1 MIFQSKVT
9 EEGEEEEEEKE
20 KQQKEE
26 AKEQEEEQ
34 KEEAA
39 GKEETLS
46 KPQGLGTRRNME
58 SLPPHLDNSGSP
70 SVPTVQHGRNSQDR
84 LALTS

>member
-9 EEGEEEEEEKE
+9 EEDEEEEEEKE

-39 GKEETLS
+39 GEKEKLS
-46 KPQGLGTRRNME
+46 KSQGLGIGGTWKVSPHTWTVVGYPV
-58 SLPPHLDNSGSP
+58 SLQC
-70 SVPTVQHGRNSQDR
+70 SVEGIAKTD
-84 LALTS
+84 

>member
-39 GKEETLS
+39 GEEEKLS
-46 KPQGLGTRRNME
+46 KPQGLGTGGTWKVSPHTWTVVGHPVCLQCSME
-58 SLPPHLDNSGSP
+58 GIAK
-70 SVPTVQHGRNSQDR
+70 TG
-84 LALTS
+84 